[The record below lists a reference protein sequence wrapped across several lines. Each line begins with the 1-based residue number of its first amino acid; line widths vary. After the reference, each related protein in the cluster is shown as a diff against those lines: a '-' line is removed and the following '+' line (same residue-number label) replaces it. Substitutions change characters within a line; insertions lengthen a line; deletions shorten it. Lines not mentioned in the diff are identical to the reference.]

1 MWSRAP
7 FPGPPGPWQPR
18 LKRQRPLLPLLR
30 AGRAAA
36 ELVWVLKFA
45 AAAGFGGFFS
55 GSAPTPQPPPHPH
68 DAARPGLGGGVGL
81 ARGYLPDQQDPEKK
95 LQHRAE
101 ATFLC
106 QPSPA
111 RVSPVWPFESA
122 YRRHTQPVSGPPRG
136 PGALITVQA
145 TGSWGHLGFGMRFE
159 KGRRPSRAKL
169 GVQWVTPDGVKSK
182 ADKG

>member
-1 MWSRAP
+1 M
-7 FPGPPGPWQPR
+7 
-18 LKRQRPLLPLLR
+18 
-30 AGRAAA
+30 
-36 ELVWVLKFA
+36 WVLKFA

-122 YRRHTQPVSGPPRG
+122 YRRHTQPVSGPPGG